1 MNKRGR
7 ANSSRTNVEI
17 YPRTRIACEDIIRPE
32 REERLVYLK
41 FVITVGGRVV
51 GKVKRGETRGVGS
64 CETRGPFTAS
74 RVSDVEKFFSRDKR
88 VFRMGSKKRRHGGKY
103 CHGGKLESEP
113 YS

>member
-17 YPRTRIACEDIIRPE
+17 YPRTRIACDIIRPE

-41 FVITVGGRVV
+41 FVITVGGRVWPVV

-88 VFRMGSKKRRHGGKY
+88 VFRMGSKKRRHGGK
-103 CHGGKLESEP
+103 LESEP